1 LARRAATGSVNASID
16 IAAAGGR
23 WAIDVFD
30 VEPIP
35 PSHPFR
41 MLDSVLA
48 TPRIGYVSQ
57 GHYKTF
63 YEDIVSNI
71 QKWLDT

>member
-1 LARRAATGSVNASID
+1 LPPRATGA
-16 IAAAGGR
+16 
-23 WAIDVFD
+23 AIDVFD
-30 VEPIP
+30 VEPLP
-35 PSHPFR
+35 PSHPFQ

-48 TPRIGYVSQ
+48 TPHIGYVSQ
-57 GHYKTF
+57 GHHKTF